1 MRGWRERREVSWLSM
16 DMDTLWF
23 GSLSGMESMG
33 GWKSFYWG
41 FVLMVLYCYRSDTVA
56 NLHCKIGSQAFEV
69 DCLFESM
76 TQGLLG
82 KSTGNVDGYLMCAG
96 CQVAPTV

>member
-1 MRGWRERREVSWLSM
+1 MR
-16 DMDTLWF
+16 
-23 GSLSGMESMG
+23 
-33 GWKSFYWG
+33 
-41 FVLMVLYCYRSDTVA
+41 YRSDAVA
-56 NLHCKIGSQAFEV
+56 NLCCMIGSQAFEV

-82 KSTGNVDGYLMCAG
+82 KSTGNVDEYLMCAG

>member
-1 MRGWRERREVSWLSM
+1 MR
-16 DMDTLWF
+16 
-23 GSLSGMESMG
+23 
-33 GWKSFYWG
+33 
-41 FVLMVLYCYRSDTVA
+41 YRSDAVA
-56 NLHCKIGSQAFEV
+56 NFCCMIDSQAFEV

-82 KSTGNVDGYLMCAG
+82 KSTGNVDEYLMCAG